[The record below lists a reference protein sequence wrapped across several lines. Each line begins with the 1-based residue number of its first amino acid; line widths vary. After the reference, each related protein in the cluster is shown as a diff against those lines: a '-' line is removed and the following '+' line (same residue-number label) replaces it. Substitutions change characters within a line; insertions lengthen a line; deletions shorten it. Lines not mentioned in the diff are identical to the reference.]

1 MMSRYEA
8 VIGLEVHA
16 QLKTESKIFCA
27 CSTAFG
33 TAPNENVCPV
43 CSGMPGVLPV
53 MNEKVLRYAAMMGLA
68 VGCEINRT
76 SIFARKNYFYPDLPK
91 AYQISQY
98 EQPLCEHGFVDI
110 TTSAGDKRVGITR
123 IHIEEDAGKSIHS
136 PSENKSYVDLNRT
149 GVPLIEI
156 VSEPDMRSAE
166 EAVAYLKNLRAI
178 LLYLGIND
186 GNLEEGSFRCDANV
200 SIRPVGQAELGTR
213 AELKNMNSFRNIQKA
228 IDYEIAR
235 QIDLVE
241 DGGTVVQQTR
251 LYNPDKG
258 VTAPM
263 REKEE
268 AHDYRYFPDPDL
280 VPVVVDDAWLEAIRA
295 ALPELPAARRARF
308 MADLGLSATDA
319 EVLTAERAVADFF
332 EGAAKAFGGD
342 AKKVANWVMG
352 DVLRVMNETGLTP
365 ETAKGTPESF
375 AALVTLVDKGEIS
388 AKSGK
393 DIFLEVW
400 RDGADPAELV
410 KARGLAQ
417 QSDTGALEAVVDEI
431 IAANPA
437 EVERFRGGDGKLMN
451 FFLGQVMRK
460 TRGQANPA
468 VVQQIVKQKL
478 G

>member
-1 MMSRYEA
+1 MSRFEA

-16 QLKTESKIFCA
+16 QLKTESKIFCP

-33 TAPNENVCPV
+33 AEPNVNVCPV

-53 MNEKVLRYAAMMGLA
+53 MNEKVLRYAVMMGLA
-68 VGCEINRT
+68 VHCVINRT

-110 TTSAGDKRVGITR
+110 VTARGNRRVGITR
-123 IHIEEDAGKSIHS
+123 IHIEEDAGKLIHS
-136 PSENKSYVDLNRT
+136 PGENRSFVDLNRT

-178 LLYLGIND
+178 LLYLGICD

-200 SIRPVGQAELGTR
+200 SVRPMGQTEFGTR
-213 AELKNMNSFRNIQKA
+213 TELKNMNSFRNIQKA

-235 QIDLVE
+235 QIDLLE
-241 DGGTVVQQTR
+241 DGGEVVQQTR
-251 LYNPDKG
+251 LFNPDKG

-268 AHDYRYFPDPDL
+268 ARDYRYFPDPDL
-280 VPVVVDDAWLEAIRA
+280 VPVVVEEGWVEELRVR
-295 ALPELPAARRARF
+295 LPELPAARKARLASDF
-308 MADLGLSATDA
+308 GLSETDA
-319 EVLTAERAVADFF
+319 EVLTAERDVADFF

-342 AKKVANWVMG
+342 PKKVANWIMG
-352 DVLRVMNETGLTP
+352 DMLRVMHETGLTP
-365 ETAKGTPESF
+365 ATAKGTPEGF
-375 AALVTLVDKGEIS
+375 ATLVTLVEEGKIS
-388 AKSGK
+388 AKSGH
-393 DIFLEVW
+393 DLFLEVW

-410 KARGLAQ
+410 AARGLAQ
-417 QSDTGALEAVVDEI
+417 QSDAGELEAVVDAV
-431 IAANPA
+431 IAEHPA
-437 EVERFRGGDGKLMN
+437 EAAAYRGGKTKLLN

-460 TRGQANPA
+460 TRGQANPG
-468 VVQQIVKQKL
+468 VVQQLVKQKL